1 LLSFSP
7 EAVVRGSGEV
17 SEIRTRIGSVRD
29 RWIDGADF
37 MQRERERERE
47 TGSEERIWDGA
58 IVFFFE
64 RRKERWKGI
73 GLEVKTCVRV

>member
-37 MQRERERERE
+37 MQRERERERQ
-47 TGSEERIWDGA
+47 
-58 IVFFFE
+58 
-64 RRKERWKGI
+64 
-73 GLEVKTCVRV
+73 EVKREYGMER